1 LLSGTLSD
9 YAYSNSYQIQWATFA
24 SWLNAGGLVFVLH
37 PTLGK
42 ANRKFSLFF
51 LLPERRDGVCEH
63 LLCSCQRY
71 SIAIQM
77 PG

>member
-1 LLSGTLSD
+1 MLSGTLSD

-51 LLPERRDGVCEH
+51 LSGGVECE
-63 LLCSCQRY
+63 
-71 SIAIQM
+71 SIFSVHASIIA
-77 PG
+77 